1 MNQLI
6 ANTPGPADHIPLPRM
21 RRAPAP
27 DRRRIAVGLIGPG
40 RVGRVLLEQMRSARE
55 RLAQELGLEIVFR
68 GTAASQIMY
77 IDDGDHFSGA
87 QRQGPFATRLD
98 AFAEHIRGD
107 GQAHALLID
116 CTASSQVVDH
126 YAAWLR
132 SGIHIVTP
140 NKHAGSGPMARWTE
154 IGAAQ
159 AHGARFRQE
168 ATVGAGLPILHTMR
182 DLLDTGDQLLSVDGM
197 FSGTLAWLCNRFVR
211 GTRFSA
217 LVREAHALGY
227 TEPDPRD
234 DLSGMDVARKLVI
247 LAREAGWWLSLE
259 NVDVQSLIPAE
270 LTQATPAQFLQQ
282 LEALDA
288 PMSERLEQ
296 AHAGGNV
303 LRYVASLHAEG
314 RATVALKAIP
324 VAHAFAHTQL
334 TDNVVQ
340 FRTARY
346 KDNPLQV
353 QGPGAGPEVTAGGIF
368 ADILR
373 IAESLQAASR
383 ESGSPIPAHTAY
395 ESATTA

>member
-6 ANTPGPADHIPLPRM
+6 IDTPTQAYDVSLPCM

-40 RVGRVLLEQMRSARE
+40 RVGRVLVEQMRSTRQ
-55 RLAQELGLEIVFR
+55 RLAQDIGLDIVFR
-68 GTAASQIMY
+68 GTAASQFMY
-77 IDDGDHFSGA
+77 IDDGDHFSDTR
-87 QRQGPFATRLD
+87 RQGPFATDLD
-98 AFAEHIRGD
+98 VFARHIRGD
-107 GQAHALLID
+107 GQAHTLLID
-116 CTASSQVVDH
+116 CTASSAVVDR

-140 NKHAGSGPMARWTE
+140 NKHAGSGPMERWAE

-159 AHGARFRQE
+159 SHGARFRQE
-168 ATVGAGLPILHTMR
+168 TTVGAGLPILHTLR

-197 FSGTLAWLCNRFVR
+197 FSGTLAWLCNRFIR

-247 LAREAGWWLSLE
+247 LAREAGWRLSLE
-259 NVDVQSLIPAE
+259 DVEVQSLIPAE
-270 LTQATPAQFLQQ
+270 LRQATPAQFLQQ

-288 PMSERLEQ
+288 PMADLLEQ
-296 AHAGGNV
+296 AHASGKV

-314 RATVALKAIP
+314 RATVALKAMP
-324 VAHAFAHTQL
+324 VSHAFAHTRL

-340 FRTARY
+340 FHTARY
-346 KDNPLQV
+346 RENPLQV

-373 IAESLQAASR
+373 IAESLQA
-383 ESGSPIPAHTAY
+383 T
-395 ESATTA
+395 

>member
-6 ANTPGPADHIPLPRM
+6 VDTPRQTEDLPLLRA
-21 RRAPAP
+21 RRSPAP
-27 DRRRIAVGLIGPG
+27 GRRRIAVGLIGPG
-40 RVGRVLLEQMRSARE
+40 RVGRALMEQMRVARE
-55 RLAQELGLEIVFR
+55 RLAQELGVELVFR
-68 GTAASQIMY
+68 GTAASQVMY
-77 IDDGDHFSGA
+77 IDDGDHFAGA
-87 QRQGPFATRLD
+87 RRQGPFATHLD

-107 GQAHALLID
+107 GHAHALLID
-116 CTASSQVVDH
+116 CTASSDVVDH
-126 YAAWLR
+126 YATWLR

-140 NKHAGSGPMARWTE
+140 NKHAGSGPMGRWAD

-168 ATVGAGLPILHTMR
+168 ATVGAGLPILHTLR
-182 DLLDTGDQLLSVDGM
+182 DLLDTGDELLAVDGM

-247 LAREAGWWLSLE
+247 LAREAGWRLSLE
-259 NVDVQSLIPAE
+259 NVEVQSLIPAE

-288 PMSERLEQ
+288 PMSDRLEQ
-296 AHAGGNV
+296 AHAGGKV
-303 LRYVASLHAEG
+303 LRYVASLHGEG

-324 VAHAFAHTQL
+324 ASHAFAHTQL

-346 KDNPLQV
+346 KENPLQV

-373 IAESLQAASR
+373 IAESLQVSR
-383 ESGSPIPAHTAY
+383 DSGSPIVTHSAPEGAMTA
-395 ESATTA
+395 

>member
-6 ANTPGPADHIPLPRM
+6 VDTPRSIDHLPLPRT

-27 DRRRIAVGLIGPG
+27 GRRCIAVGLIGPG
-40 RVGRVLLEQMRSARE
+40 RVGRVLLEQIRDARE
-55 RLAQELGLEIVFR
+55 RLAQELGLEIVLR
-68 GTAASQIMY
+68 GTAASQVMY
-77 IDDGDHFSGA
+77 IDDGDHFAGA
-87 QRQGPFATRLD
+87 RRQGPFATQLD
-98 AFAEHIRGD
+98 AFAEHVRGD
-107 GQAHALLID
+107 GKAHALLID

-140 NKHAGSGPMARWTE
+140 NKHAGSGPMGRWAD

-159 AHGARFRQE
+159 AQGARFRQE

-182 DLLDTGDQLLSVDGM
+182 DLLDTGDQLLAVDGM

-211 GTRFSA
+211 GTRFSE

-247 LAREAGWWLSLE
+247 LAREAGWRLSLE
-259 NVDVQSLIPAE
+259 HVDVQSLIPAE

-288 PMSERLEQ
+288 PMSELLER
-296 AHAGGNV
+296 AHAEGKV
-303 LRYVASLHAEG
+303 LRYVASLRKEG
-314 RATVALKAIP
+314 RATVALQAMSTS
-324 VAHAFAHTQL
+324 HAFAHTQL

-340 FRTARY
+340 FRTERY
-346 KDNPLQV
+346 KENPLQV

-373 IAESLQAASR
+373 IAESLQA
-383 ESGSPIPAHTAY
+383 T
-395 ESATTA
+395 SAA

>member
-1 MNQLI
+1 MLLKGMLVNQCI
-6 ANTPGPADHIPLPRM
+6 IDTPRLAEDMSLPCM

-27 DRRRIAVGLIGPG
+27 DRHRIAIGLIGPG
-40 RVGRVLLEQMRSARE
+40 RVGRALIEQMRSIRQ
-55 RLAQELGLEIVFR
+55 RLAQNIGLEILFR
-68 GTAASQIMY
+68 GTAASRVMY

-87 QRQGPFATRLD
+87 RRQGPLATDLD

-116 CTASSQVVDH
+116 CTASSDVVDH

-140 NKHAGSGPMARWTE
+140 NKQAGSGPLDRWTD

-159 AHGARFRQE
+159 AYGARFRQE

-211 GTRFSA
+211 GIRFSE
-217 LVREAHALGY
+217 LVQQAHALGY

-247 LAREAGWWLSLE
+247 LAREAGWRLSLDDI
-259 NVDVQSLIPAE
+259 DVQSLIPAE
-270 LTQATPAQFLQQ
+270 LARATPDQFLQN
-282 LEALDA
+282 LDGLDA
-288 PMSERLEQ
+288 RMFDLLEQ
-296 AHAGGNV
+296 AHASGNV
-303 LRYVASLHAEG
+303 LRYVASLRADG
-314 RATVALKAIP
+314 RARVALEAIP
-324 VAHAFAHTQL
+324 VSHAFAHTQL

-346 KDNPLQV
+346 KENPLQV
-353 QGPGAGPEVTAGGIF
+353 QGPGAGSEVTAGGIF
-368 ADILR
+368 ADVLR
-373 IAESLQAASR
+373 IAESL
-383 ESGSPIPAHTAY
+383 
-395 ESATTA
+395 